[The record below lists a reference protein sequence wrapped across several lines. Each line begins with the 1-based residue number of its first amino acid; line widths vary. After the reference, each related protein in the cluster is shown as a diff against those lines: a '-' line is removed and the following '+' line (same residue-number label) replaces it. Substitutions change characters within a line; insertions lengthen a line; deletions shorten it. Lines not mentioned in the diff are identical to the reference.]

1 MSVKK
6 LDQKPR
12 QYPDLTKIEGSVGQK
27 LETLIKTADVYE
39 TLDDLKEA
47 FLSVIN
53 DPDCKISKAKK
64 YGYYEDVK
72 KQYNYQR
79 MIQFITNVYLKS
91 ANLGLC

>member
-27 LETLIKTADVYE
+27 LEALIKTADSYE
-39 TLDDLKEA
+39 TLEDLKKA
-47 FLSVIN
+47 FLSIIN

-64 YGYYEDVK
+64 YGYTEDLK
-72 KQYNYQR
+72 RMYSHQR